1 MYVKTIGL
9 TTLLILLVSLVAPLG
24 IASTTTW
31 GQSTNTN
38 VGGTYSKILLKT
50 IEKCENL
57 LKRIGVPE
65 DSKEWRMLN
74 EIKDLYA
81 KLIEAEKNND
91 YVSARKIFRKAME
104 KARELTRL
112 ITPIGEVDHVEQLEH
127 IIRIL
132 EKAINNTQ
140 KLINKSL
147 EKNIINDTL
156 AEQLRQELEKAI
168 TKLDELK
175 DYLEELRNN
184 ETEWDPEYVNETVR
198 EIWSIIKDVR
208 RIIFEEVSKAITDRL
223 REKAKELINIAEKF
237 LSELRMKED
246 FFREKNLTR
255 IADKIDAMATR
266 LENEIN
272 MLKQVVENTSARP
285 ADLLRRIERV
295 TITMYTIN
303 IALSILLDFTDEAA
317 KIADHVSG
325 LLSRLNE
332 AISRIEE
339 KVKGENISSDLKEK
353 LLEIL
358 SLDHKLVN
366 DLKDLVYAAASG
378 NKERFVEVIN
388 EINETGH
395 LIKEKVDEIKNAT
408 NETISVR
415 IILRLQ
421 ARIADLTLDLV
432 KKSRF
437 MLVAVERSE
446 EEKSRDLSRALT
458 IVINKLEVVI
468 KISNA
473 IKCRVGNETIRYLE
487 KAYNDLYAAKQ
498 YIVNKDFEKAKNK
511 LEDAS
516 SNLEKALEKLPENKR
531 LDCLRKDI
539 IMIKKLVDIMINVLD
554 R

>member
-24 IASTTTW
+24 MASTTTW
-31 GQSTNTN
+31 SQSTNTN

-91 YVSARKIFRKAME
+91 YVSARKIFREGME

-112 ITPIGEVDHVEQLEH
+112 ITLTGEEDHVEQLEH

-168 TKLDELK
+168 AKLDELK
-175 DYLEELRNN
+175 EYLEELRNN

-208 RIIFEEVSKAITDRL
+208 RTIFEEVSKAITDRL

-272 MLKQVVENTSARP
+272 MLKQVVENTSAKP
-285 ADLLRRIERV
+285 ADLLRHIERV

-317 KIADHVSG
+317 KMADHVSG

-388 EINETGH
+388 EVNETGH

-415 IILRLQ
+415 VILRLQ
-421 ARIADLTLDLV
+421 ARIADLTIDLV

-446 EEKSRDLSRALT
+446 GEKSRDLSRALT
-458 IVINKLEVVI
+458 IVMNKLEVVI
-468 KISNA
+468 KVSNA

-487 KAYNDLYAAKQ
+487 KAYDDLYAAKQ

-516 SNLEKALEKLPENKR
+516 NNLEKALEKLPENKR

>member
-31 GQSTNTN
+31 SQSTTTD

-112 ITPIGEVDHVEQLEH
+112 ITPTGEEDHVEQLEH

-168 TKLDELK
+168 AKLDELK

-208 RIIFEEVSKAITDRL
+208 RTIFEEVSKAITDRL
-223 REKAKELINIAEKF
+223 REKAKELINIAENF
-237 LSELRMKED
+237 LSELRMKEE

-255 IADKIDAMATR
+255 IADKIDTMATR

-272 MLKQVVENTSARP
+272 SLKQVVENTSARP

-487 KAYNDLYAAKQ
+487 KAYDDLYAAKQ

>member
-31 GQSTNTN
+31 SQSTNTN

-57 LKRIGVPE
+57 LKRLGVPE

-91 YVSARKIFRKAME
+91 YVSAKKIFREAME
-104 KARELTRL
+104 NARELTRL
-112 ITPIGEVDHVEQLEH
+112 ITLTREEDHVEQLEH

-168 TKLDELK
+168 AKLDELK

-223 REKAKELINIAEKF
+223 REKAKELIDTAENL
-237 LSELRMKED
+237 LSELRKKEE
-246 FFREKNLTR
+246 FLREKNLTR

-285 ADLLRRIERV
+285 ADLLRHIERV

-339 KVKGENISSDLKEK
+339 RVKGENISSDLKEK

-378 NKERFVEVIN
+378 NKERFVEVMN

>member
-9 TTLLILLVSLVAPLG
+9 TTLLVLLVSLIAPLG
-24 IASTTTW
+24 IASTSTW
-31 GQSTNTN
+31 SQSTNTN

-57 LKRIGVPE
+57 LKRLGVPE

-81 KLIEAEKNND
+81 NLVEAEKNND
-91 YVSARKIFRKAME
+91 YASARKIFRKAME

-112 ITPIGEVDHVEQLEH
+112 ITLTGEEDHVEQLEH

-156 AEQLRQELEKAI
+156 AEQLRQELGKAI
-168 TKLDELK
+168 AKLDELK

-184 ETEWDPEYVNETVR
+184 ETEWDPEYVNETVH

-208 RIIFEEVSKAITDRL
+208 RTIFEEVSKAITDRL
-223 REKAKELINIAEKF
+223 REKAKELIDIAENL
-237 LSELRMKED
+237 LSELRKKEE

-255 IADKIDAMATR
+255 IADKIDDMVTR

-272 MLKQVVENTSARP
+272 PLKQVVENASARP
-285 ADLLRRIERV
+285 ADLLRHVERV

-303 IALSILLDFTDEAA
+303 TALSILLDFTDEAA

-332 AISRIEE
+332 AINRIEE

-358 SLDHKLVN
+358 NLDHKLVN
-366 DLKDLVYAAASG
+366 DLKDLIYAAASG
-378 NKERFVEVIN
+378 NKDRYFEVIN

-395 LIKEKVDEIKNAT
+395 LIKEKVDEIKNAA
-408 NETISVR
+408 NETISIR

-421 ARIADLTLDLV
+421 ARIADLTIDLV
-432 KKSRF
+432 KKSMF

-473 IKCRVGNETIRYLE
+473 IKCKIGNETIRYLE

-498 YIVNKDFEKAKNK
+498 YIINKDFEKAKNK

-516 SNLEKALEKLPENKR
+516 NNLQKALEKLPENKR

-539 IMIKKLVDIMINVLD
+539 IMIKKLIDIMINVLD

>member
-24 IASTTTW
+24 MASTTTW
-31 GQSTNTN
+31 SQSTNTN

-91 YVSARKIFRKAME
+91 YVSARKIFREGME

-112 ITPIGEVDHVEQLEH
+112 ITLTGEEDHVEQLEH

-168 TKLDELK
+168 AKLDELK
-175 DYLEELRNN
+175 DYLEKLRNN
-184 ETEWDPEYVNETVR
+184 ETEWDPEYVNETVH

-208 RIIFEEVSKAITDRL
+208 RTIFEEVSKAITDRL

-272 MLKQVVENTSARP
+272 MLKQVVENTSAKP
-285 ADLLRRIERV
+285 ADLLRHIERV

-317 KIADHVSG
+317 KMADHVSG

-388 EINETGH
+388 EVNETGH

-415 IILRLQ
+415 VILRLQ
-421 ARIADLTLDLV
+421 ARIADLTIDLV

-446 EEKSRDLSRALT
+446 GEKSRDLSRALT
-458 IVINKLEVVI
+458 IVMNKLEVVI
-468 KISNA
+468 KVSNA

-487 KAYNDLYAAKQ
+487 KAYDDLYAAKQ

-516 SNLEKALEKLPENKR
+516 NNLEKALEKLPENKR

>member
-31 GQSTNTN
+31 SRSTTTN

-112 ITPIGEVDHVEQLEH
+112 IIPTGEVDHVEQLEH

-208 RIIFEEVSKAITDRL
+208 RTIFEEVSKAITDRL
-223 REKAKELINIAEKF
+223 REKAKELINIAENF
-237 LSELRMKED
+237 VSELRKKEE

-255 IADKIDAMATR
+255 IADKIDTMATR

-332 AISRIEE
+332 AINRIEE
-339 KVKGENISSDLKEK
+339 RVKGENISSDLKEK

-366 DLKDLVYAAASG
+366 DLKDLVYAAVSG
-378 NKERFVEVIN
+378 NKERFVEVMN

-473 IKCRVGNETIRYLE
+473 IKRRVGNETIRYLE
-487 KAYNDLYAAKQ
+487 KAYDDLYAAKQ

-516 SNLEKALEKLPENKR
+516 NNLEKALEKLPENKR

>member
-9 TTLLILLVSLVAPLG
+9 TTLLVLLVSLIAPLG
-24 IASTTTW
+24 IASTSTW
-31 GQSTNTN
+31 SQSTNTN

-57 LKRIGVPE
+57 LKRLGVPE

-81 KLIEAEKNND
+81 NLVEAEKNND
-91 YVSARKIFRKAME
+91 YASARKIFRKAME

-112 ITPIGEVDHVEQLEH
+112 ITLTGEEDHVEQLEH

-156 AEQLRQELEKAI
+156 AEQLRQELGKAI
-168 TKLDELK
+168 AKLDELK

-184 ETEWDPEYVNETVR
+184 ETEWDPEYVNETVH

-208 RIIFEEVSKAITDRL
+208 RTIFEEVSKAITDRL
-223 REKAKELINIAEKF
+223 REKAKELIDIAENL
-237 LSELRMKED
+237 LSELRKKEE

-255 IADKIDAMATR
+255 IADKIDDMVTR

-272 MLKQVVENTSARP
+272 PLKQVVENASARP
-285 ADLLRRIERV
+285 ADLLRHVERV

-303 IALSILLDFTDEAA
+303 TALSILLDFTDEAA

-332 AISRIEE
+332 AINRIEE

-358 SLDHKLVN
+358 NLDHKLVN
-366 DLKDLVYAAASG
+366 DLKDLIYAAASG
-378 NKERFVEVIN
+378 NKDRYVEVIN

-395 LIKEKVDEIKNAT
+395 LIKEKVDEIKNAA
-408 NETISVR
+408 NETISIR

-421 ARIADLTLDLV
+421 ARIADLTIDLV
-432 KKSRF
+432 KKSMF

-473 IKCRVGNETIRYLE
+473 IKCKIGNETIRYLE

-498 YIVNKDFEKAKNK
+498 YIINKDFEKAKNK

-516 SNLEKALEKLPENKR
+516 NNLQKALEKLPENKR

-539 IMIKKLVDIMINVLD
+539 IMIKKLIDIMINVLD